1 MEDAVEGARHVL
13 DEEEVPR
20 VLARP
25 VQRHGAAARELVR
38 EFGDQLLG
46 ELVRA
51 VDVVAARDDHGQP
64 EGPVVGLHEELG
76 RGLRRR
82 VRVRGLE
89 DVVLDHGRR
98 LHGLALA
105 VDLVRRD
112 VDEAHDVVHLRGL
125 EQHVRAEDVV
135 PRELER
141 VAERVVDVRLRREV
155 HDRVD
160 LLRLQ
165 DVVDEVRRADVAL
178 DEFVVRQRRDLL
190 EVREARAVVEAVEVQ
205 DLVLRVPARRRRLA
219 QLI

>member
-1 MEDAVEGARHVL
+1 MADAATRT
-13 DEEEVPR
+13 
-20 VLARP
+20 
-25 VQRHGAAARELVR
+25 
-38 EFGDQLLG
+38 
-46 ELVRA
+46 
-51 VDVVAARDDHGQP
+51 ARDDHGQP

-76 RGLRRR
+76 RGLGRR

-105 VDLVRRD
+105 VDLVCRD
-112 VDEAHDVVHLRGL
+112 VDEANHIMHLRGF
-125 EQHVRAEDVV
+125 QQDVRAEDVV

-165 DVVDEVRRADVAL
+165 NVVDEVRRADVAL
-178 DEFVVRQRRDLL
+178 DELVVRQRRDLL

-219 QLI
+219 RLL

>member
-1 MEDAVEGARHVL
+1 MTALDSVDGVEGVL
-13 DEEEVPR
+13 LSTGPEEGSAVGSAAGSTAGSEV
-20 VLARP
+20 
-25 VQRHGAAARELVR
+25 G
-38 EFGDQLLG
+38 
-46 ELVRA
+46 
-51 VDVVAARDDHGQP
+51 VDTATHTARDDHGQP

-76 RGLRRR
+76 RCLGRR
-82 VRVRGLE
+82 VRVGGLE

-105 VDLVRRD
+105 VDLVCRD
-112 VDEAHDVVHLRGL
+112 VDEANHIVHLGRFQ
-125 EQHVRAEDVV
+125 QHVRAEDVV

-165 DVVDEVRRADVAL
+165 NVVDEVRRADVAL

-205 DLVLRVPARRRRLA
+205 DLVLRVPARRRRIT
-219 QLI
+219 QLL